1 MFQTGAITLG
11 QALTAL
17 LAMSAFGARTPK
29 V

>member
-1 MFQTGAITLG
+1 MLHTGAITLG

-17 LAMSAFGARTPK
+17 LAMTVFGTRTPK

>member
-1 MFQTGAITLG
+1 MFQTGVITLG

-17 LAMSAFGARTPK
+17 LAMTVFGARTPK

>member
-1 MFQTGAITLG
+1 MLHTGVITLG

-17 LAMSAFGARTPK
+17 VAMTAFGTRTPK